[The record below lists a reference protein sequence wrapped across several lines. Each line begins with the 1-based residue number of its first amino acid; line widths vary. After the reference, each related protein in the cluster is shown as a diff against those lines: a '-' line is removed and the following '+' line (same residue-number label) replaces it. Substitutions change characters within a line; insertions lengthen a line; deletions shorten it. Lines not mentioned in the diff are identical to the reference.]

1 MKAIVYTQYGSPDVL
16 HIQEVEKPTPNED
29 QVLVRVHA
37 ASLNP
42 AEAHMRRGML
52 MARVFAGSE
61 FLKPKKTILGADIA
75 GRVEAV
81 GKNVTQFKP
90 GDEVFGRRSP
100 DGFAEYVC
108 VSEKSIAL
116 KPTNMTFEQAAA
128 VPVAALTALQSLR
141 DDGQI
146 QPGQKVL
153 INGASGGVGTFTV
166 QIAKSFGADV
176 TGVCRTQN
184 LDLVRS
190 LGADRVIDYTQED
203 FTRNGQRYD
212 LIVDNVG
219 NHSISDYTR
228 ALTPKGICVI
238 VGFTSVP
245 LLLQHLLLGR
255 LISKIGSKKIGM
267 MLAHIKKNDL
277 VFLKELMEAGKLVP
291 VIDRCYPLS
300 EVSEA
305 YRRLEEKHA
314 RGKIVVTLEPSA
326 DKIVAEIQKG

>member
-1 MKAIVYTQYGSPDVL
+1 MKAIVYTEYGSPDVL
-16 HIQEVEKPTPNED
+16 KLEEVEKPTPKDD

-42 AEAHMRRGML
+42 AEAHLRRGML
-52 MARVFAGSE
+52 MARVFAGKE

-90 GDEVFGRRSP
+90 GDEVFGRRDP

-108 VSEKSIAL
+108 VSENPIAL

-128 VPVAALTALQSLR
+128 VPVAAITALKSLR
-141 DDGQI
+141 DAGQI
-146 QPGQKVL
+146 RAGQKVL

-166 QIAKSFGADV
+166 QIAKAFGAHV

-190 LGADRVIDYTQED
+190 LGADQVIDYTRED

-212 LIVDNVG
+212 LIIDNVG
-219 NHSISDYTR
+219 NHSISDYAR

-238 VGFTSVP
+238 VGFTSVS

-267 MLAHIKKNDL
+267 MMAHIKKTDL
-277 VFLKELMEAGKLVP
+277 VLLKEMMEARKLSP
-291 VIDRCYPLS
+291 VIDKCYPPN

-314 RGKIVVTLEPSA
+314 RGKLVVTLEHNN
-326 DKIVAEIQKG
+326 

>member
-1 MKAIVYTQYGSPDVL
+1 MKAIVHTQYGSPEVL
-16 HIQEVEKPTPNED
+16 RIQEVEKPTPND
-29 QVLVRVHA
+29 NQVLVRVHA

-42 AEAHMRRGML
+42 AEAHMRKGAL
-52 MARVFAGSE
+52 MARVMGTGL
-61 FLKPKKTILGADIA
+61 LKPKNTILGADIA

-81 GKNVTQFKP
+81 GRNVTQFKP
-90 GDEVFGRRSP
+90 GDEVFGRRDP

-108 VSEKSIAL
+108 VSENPIAL

-128 VPVAALTALQSLR
+128 VPVAAITALQSLR

-166 QIAKSFGADV
+166 QIAKAFGAHV

-190 LGADRVIDYTQED
+190 LGADQVIDYTQED

-212 LIVDNVG
+212 LIIDNVG
-219 NHSISDYTR
+219 NHSISDYAR
-228 ALTPKGICVI
+228 ALNPKGICVI
-238 VGFTSVP
+238 VGFTSVS

-267 MLAHIKKNDL
+267 MLAHIKKTDL
-277 VFLKELMEAGKLVP
+277 VLLKELMEAGKLVP
-291 VIDRCYPLS
+291 VIDRCYPPS

-314 RGKIVVTLEPSA
+314 RGKIVVTLEH
-326 DKIVAEIQKG
+326 